1 MQRNPIF
8 ATETQTQGVAVNKV
22 LKNTYMLLAMTLLF
36 SAFTAVVSMAVNLG
50 FGVALICNI
59 AALALLW
66 FGLPRVANS
75 SKGIG
80 MVFVITGLL
89 GLGLGPMLNHYAGMT
104 NGSGLILQALAGTA
118 IVFFTLSGYVL
129 TTRKDFSFLQG
140 FVMAGLVV
148 VLLAIVANLFLQTP
162 AISLAISAAIILLM
176 SAAILWE
183 TSNIINGGE
192 TNYIMATMSLYISL
206 LNIFTSLLHLLGIFS
221 DE

>member
-1 MQRNPIF
+1 MQRNPIY
-8 ATETQTQGVAVNKV
+8 ASSTTIPSVSVNKV
-22 LKNTYMLLAMTLLF
+22 LKNTYLLLAMTLVF
-36 SAFTAVVSMAVNLG
+36 SAVTAGVSMAMNLG

-59 AALALLW
+59 AGIGLLW

-80 MVFVITGLL
+80 MVFAITGLL
-89 GLGLGPMLNHYAGMT
+89 GLGLGPMLNHYAGMA
-104 NGSGLILQALAGTA
+104 NGSALIMQALAGTA

-129 TTRKDFSFLQG
+129 TTRKDFSYMQG
-140 FVMAGLVV
+140 FIMAGLVV
-148 VLLAIVANLFLQTP
+148 VLLAILGNFFFQMP
-162 AISLAISAAIILLM
+162 ALSLAISAAIILIM

-192 TNYIMATMSLYISL
+192 TNYIMATVSLYISI

>member
-1 MQRNPIF
+1 M
-8 ATETQTQGVAVNKV
+8 AVNKV

-50 FGVALICNI
+50 YGVALICNI
-59 AALALLW
+59 AALGLLW

-89 GLGLGPMLNHYAGMT
+89 GLGLGPMLNHYAGMA

-192 TNYIMATMSLYISL
+192 TNYIMATVSLYISL